1 MFFIMNSGKSYSC
14 KSSVVFLNFCRF
26 GFGLMNAIDM
36 VELAEK
42 WTNVDE
48 RVKCEIPVNVG
59 LPR

>member
-1 MFFIMNSGKSYSC
+1 MNSGKSYSC

-48 RVKCEIPVNVG
+48 RVECEIPVNVG